1 MRMPTRRVK
10 LPWFASG
17 PRRLPLTAKEASM
30 RIFPLAHAVLGAAF
44 LVGQPGTVM
53 ADFRLSPWQA
63 LERPPPFQAADNLV
77 PPAPEMDAATRPA
90 PPASRFRVAQ
100 GFGRSVSL
108 GFAVRQI
115 VPPAVTVRFGAGV
128 DPARPVD
135 WSGGQPWNRVLT
147 AAVRPLGL
155 RVVTGANSVLILR

>member
-53 ADFRLSPWQA
+53 ADFRLSLTGKISGPCWQA
-63 LERPPPFQAADNLV
+63 RSRWKRWSEQHFRLE
-77 PPAPEMDAATRPA
+77 
-90 PPASRFRVAQ
+90 
-100 GFGRSVSL
+100 
-108 GFAVRQI
+108 
-115 VPPAVTVRFGAGV
+115 
-128 DPARPVD
+128 
-135 WSGGQPWNRVLT
+135 
-147 AAVRPLGL
+147 
-155 RVVTGANSVLILR
+155 